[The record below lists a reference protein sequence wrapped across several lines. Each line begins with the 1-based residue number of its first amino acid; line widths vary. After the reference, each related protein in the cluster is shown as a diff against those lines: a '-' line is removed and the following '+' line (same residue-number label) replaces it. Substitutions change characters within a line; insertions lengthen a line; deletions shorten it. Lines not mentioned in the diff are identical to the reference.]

1 MNSMNADT
9 WSVIFKVM
17 GASLAIAI
25 AIKYF
30 APFAEI
36 EPTTFNVLLA
46 VLSPTTILA
55 TILLVTLKNG

>member
-9 WSVIFKVM
+9 LSVIFKVM
-17 GASLAIAI
+17 GASLLIAI
-25 AIKYF
+25 AIKYL
-30 APFAEI
+30 APFVEI

-55 TILLVTLKNG
+55 TVLLASLKNG